1 MELTFERG
9 SFNTLNSNILIIN
22 FIVSFEYISELTV
35 PYFPFKNIIIN
46 YFWHFFIYVFYF
58 ELKEIKYKNII
69 ILNFS

>member
-46 YFWHFFIYVFYF
+46 YFWHFSIYVFYF
-58 ELKEIKYKNII
+58 EFKEIKYKIII